1 MAELKVKLD
10 KANEALEEKM
20 KVLNEA
26 QDKVQQL
33 KN

>member
-1 MAELKVKLD
+1 MAELQITLD
-10 KANEALEEKM
+10 KANKDLAGKM

-26 QDKVQQL
+26 QEKVQQL